1 MITDETLGVTATFT
15 TAKGAVLAKRT
26 SPDLT
31 IIDTSYGPQT
41 YDIYVDK
48 DRGGDNIATELLADG
63 VTRVPIKKP
72 LSLFQLFKAQHPN
85 RTVRDR
91 DTFNLHVAANVAVV
105 GDRKAATANAAYFE
119 EFRNSPINLD
129 NAIDQLMINTNG
141 NIFQDPYT
149 KIEEKLWR
157 HSQGQH
163 VVIDTVLDISFNKR
177 YGRFYLTYGAYH
189 GWGTLRLVVYNADA
203 SIASDQTLV
212 PYASFLNVLKGQYA
226 KLYIK
231 YTPGSIDSKNDA
243 FMWFQAQTINGNVPP
258 ALLIGGA
265 FNKTNT
271 INIYNNGYIIGK
283 GGDGD
288 NYTPPA
294 YSSDWWQTPIY
305 NVVTEDFT
313 RNNTGGDAILSVD
326 VKAINIYNNGIIA
339 GGGGAPDYGYSSQKN
354 GNATYYTAPGGA
366 PFGLGTV
373 TYSRYS
379 AGGTGG
385 VLPFITGPQA
395 GFMTPAPGGANIGQ
409 SIYNTNTTSSVGY
422 TTGFAGMYY
431 RGCRDVNFY
440 GSGQYIGPN
449 CLSTQLGTMIAY

>member
-85 RTVRDR
+85 RSVRDR
-91 DTFNLHVAANVAVV
+91 DTFNLYVGANTAVV
-105 GDRKAATANAAYFE
+105 GDRNAYDVNTAYAE
-119 EFRNSPINLD
+119 EFKNAPINLD
-129 NAIDQLMINTNG
+129 NGIDQLMFNSNG
-141 NIFQDPYT
+141 YIFQDKYT
-149 KIEEKLWR
+149 KIEEKAWL
-157 HSQGQH
+157 HSDGGRAA
-163 VVIDTVLDISFNKR
+163 VDAVFDLSFNKR
-177 YGRFYLTYGAYH
+177 YGRFYLAFGAQH
-189 GWGTLRLVVYNADA
+189 GWGTFRLVIYNADA
-203 SIASDQTLV
+203 SVASDQAIT
-212 PYASFLNVLKGQYA
+212 PYSMWINILKGQYA

-231 YTPGSIDSKNDA
+231 YTPGNIDSKNNA
-243 FMWFQAQTINGNVPP
+243 FLWFQVQAVNGSAPP

-265 FNKTNT
+265 FNKTNI
-271 INIYNNGYIIGK
+271 INIYNEGYILGK

-294 YSSDWWQTPIY
+294 YSSDWWQTQIN
-305 NVVTEDFT
+305 NVVVENFQRT
-313 RNNTGGDAILSVD
+313 NTGGDAILSVD
-326 VKAINIYNNGIIA
+326 VKEINIYNNGVIA

-354 GNATYYTAPGGA
+354 GNATYYAAPGGA
-366 PFGLGTV
+366 PFGLGTI
-373 TYSRYS
+373 TYNRYS
-379 AGGTGG
+379 AGGSGG
-385 VLPFITGPQA
+385 VLPFITGVQA
-395 GFMTPAPGGANIGQ
+395 GFITPAPGGANIGQ
-409 SIYNTNTTSSVGY
+409 SIYNRTTTTSRPQI
-422 TTGFAGMYY
+422 GFAGMYY

-440 GSGQYIGPN
+440 GSGQYVGPS
-449 CLSTQLGTMIAY
+449 CLSTQLGTIIAY